1 MEDIKIVLLKSR
13 QQIICKI
20 SELLNEET
28 QEPLCF
34 LVEVPLAIYYNNL
47 EKENSSDVTI
57 MFQQWMPFS
66 SSLQFRIPFDYVVT
80 LGEPK
85 EQILEKYIETIKPY
99 YPIINNA
106 KSNKLT
112 EEEE

>member
-34 LVEVPLAIYYNNL
+34 LVEVPLAIYYNNS
-47 EKENSSDVTI
+47 EKENSPDVTI

-80 LGEPK
+80 IGEPK

-99 YPIINNA
+99 YPIIGDTEP
-106 KSNKLT
+106 NKLT
-112 EEEE
+112 EEKE